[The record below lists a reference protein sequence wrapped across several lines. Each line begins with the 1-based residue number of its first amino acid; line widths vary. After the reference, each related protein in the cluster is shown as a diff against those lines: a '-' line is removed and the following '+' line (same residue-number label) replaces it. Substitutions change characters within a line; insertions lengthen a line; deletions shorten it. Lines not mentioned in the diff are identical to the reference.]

1 MEALIT
7 KLYRLHTGEY
17 SSDFSHR
24 LSLALARGRG
34 NIDTLSIIWTVRT
47 IKRIVLRQ
55 LLRMSMKTILII

>member
-1 MEALIT
+1 MT
-7 KLYRLHTGEY
+7 KLYRLYTGEH

-55 LLRMSMKTILII
+55 LLRMSMKTIIII

>member
-1 MEALIT
+1 MP
-7 KLYRLHTGEY
+7 KLYRLHAGEH

-55 LLRMSMKTILII
+55 LLRMSMKTIIII

>member
-7 KLYRLHTGEY
+7 KLYLLHTGEY

-55 LLRMSMKTILII
+55 LLRMSMKTIIII

>member
-7 KLYRLHTGEY
+7 KLYLLHTGEY

-34 NIDTLSIIWTVRT
+34 NIDTLNIISIIIT
-47 IKRIVLRQ
+47 IKRIVLKQ
-55 LLRMSMKTILII
+55 LLRMSMKTIIII

>member
-34 NIDTLSIIWTVRT
+34 NIDTLNIISIIIT
-47 IKRIVLRQ
+47 IKRIVLKQ
-55 LLRMSMKTILII
+55 LLRMSMKTIMII

>member
-34 NIDTLSIIWTVRT
+34 NIDTLNIISIIIT
-47 IKRIVLRQ
+47 IKRIVLKQ
-55 LLRMSMKTILII
+55 LLRMSMKTIMIT